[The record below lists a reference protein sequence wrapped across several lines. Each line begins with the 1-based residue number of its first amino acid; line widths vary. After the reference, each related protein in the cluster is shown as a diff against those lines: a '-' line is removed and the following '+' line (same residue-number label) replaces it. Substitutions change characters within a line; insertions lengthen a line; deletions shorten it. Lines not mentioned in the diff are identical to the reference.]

1 MGALLKETFLT
12 SGWAKELAVATIKNN
27 DIKSSFLIGIDLLVT
42 VFLKDTWMFQFLCQ
56 NELVKL

>member
-1 MGALLKETFLT
+1 MGAFLKATFLT
-12 SGWAKELAVATIKNN
+12 SGWAKELALVTIKNN
-27 DIKSSFLIGIDLLVT
+27 GIKSSFLIGIDLLVT